1 MRQKRENSYRK
12 HKNHCPEENTPGDD
26 DGLKAQGVDF
36 YDAERIK
43 SPGNSCQKG
52 KEIALW
58 VQVKIDDSVKADQG
72 NSDNGKQKA
81 DVEKR
86 REMLF
91 FEENLQENRR
101 EHGADRNDDA
111 DI

>member
-1 MRQKRENSYRK
+1 M
-12 HKNHCPEENTPGDD
+12 
-26 DGLKAQGVDF
+26 
-36 YDAERIK
+36 
-43 SPGNSCQKG
+43 
-52 KEIALW
+52 
-58 VQVKIDDSVKADQG
+58 KIDDSVKADQG